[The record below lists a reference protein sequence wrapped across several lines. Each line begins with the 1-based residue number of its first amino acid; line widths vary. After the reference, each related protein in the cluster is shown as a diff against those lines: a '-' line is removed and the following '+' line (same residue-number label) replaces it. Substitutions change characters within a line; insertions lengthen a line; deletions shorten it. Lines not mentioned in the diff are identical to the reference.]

1 MLDEFSK
8 ELKQAREKNGI
19 SLQQIAQK
27 SRIDL
32 KFIEALDRGDFGFLP
47 ELYVKAFIKQY
58 ARIVGLDE
66 NATITKYEAA
76 KQGKTTRELTLEP
89 SEESVIKEHKSTKEK
104 PRPKSNHHHS
114 IKTFEDNVQKDI
126 ESEPA
131 NFIERLKTDKI
142 LLGSVIA
149 GIAVVLFVIIYFFF
163 IKSNSNIVV
172 AEKPYDEIRRENQQR
187 YLKENKPVVNDKLV
201 EPVKID
207 SLTLVV
213 QAVDSAWFHIRVDN
227 SEILDFVLFPYAKR
241 TIKAATGFKMTIGNA
256 GDTRLTLDNK
266 NLELSGKKKEVK
278 YVFVDKNGIKYL
290 QTPPNTDQK

>member
-66 NATITKYEAA
+66 NATIAKYEAA

-89 SEESVIKEHKSTKEK
+89 SEESVTKEQKSTEEK
-104 PRPKSNHHHS
+104 PKPRSNHRRS
-114 IKTFEDNVQKDI
+114 VKTFEDNVQKDI

-163 IKSNSNIVV
+163 MKSSSNIVV

-187 YLKENKPVVNDKLV
+187 YLKENKPVINDKLV
-201 EPVKID
+201 APVKID

-241 TIKAATGFKMTIGNA
+241 TIRAATGFKMTIGNA

-278 YVFVDKNGIKYL
+278 YVLIDKNGIKYL